1 MVPVIALAL
10 LFVVL
15 VLIGIA
21 LVPLSLLQ
29 RYRVGTTRR
38 AARGWFIG
46 LNLIVVLLSAAIFL
60 LAAALTTPWVP
71 DAFSYSVA
79 GFAAGG
85 LLGMIGLA
93 LTRWEPDSQALHFT
107 PSRSLVL
114 LVTLLVAA
122 RIVYGLWRS
131 WHTWNEGFRAW
142 GAAFGVASSMGAGAI
157 VLGYYAVYWLG
168 VRRRF
173 IRHRQGRWR

>member
-1 MVPVIALAL
+1 MPVIALAL
-10 LFVVL
+10 LVVVL

-38 AARGWFIG
+38 PARGWFIG
-46 LNLIVVLLSAAIFL
+46 LNLIVVLSSAAIFL
-60 LAAALTTPWVP
+60 LAAALTTAWVP
-71 DAFSYSVA
+71 DAFSYSLI

-93 LTRWEPDSQALHFT
+93 LTRWESDSQALHFT
-107 PSRSLVL
+107 PNRSLVL

-122 RIVYGLWRS
+122 RIVYGFWRS

-142 GAAFGVASSMGAGAI
+142 GAAFGVASSMGVGAV

-173 IRHRQGRWR
+173 IRHRRGRWR

>member
-10 LFVVL
+10 LVVVL

-38 AARGWFIG
+38 PARGWFIG
-46 LNLIVVLLSAAIFL
+46 LNLIVVLSSAVIFL

-71 DAFSYSVA
+71 DAFSYTLA
-79 GFAAGG
+79 GFATGG

-93 LTRWEPDSQALHFT
+93 LTRWEPDSQGLHFT
-107 PSRSLVL
+107 PSRILVL

-122 RIVYGLWRS
+122 RIAYGFWRS
-131 WHTWNEGFRAW
+131 WHAWNDGMRAW
-142 GAAFGVASSMGAGAI
+142 SAAFGVASSMGVGAV
-157 VLGYYAVYWLG
+157 VLGYYAAYWLG

-173 IRHRQGRWR
+173 VRHRQGRWR

>member
-1 MVPVIALAL
+1 MPVIALAL

-38 AARGWFIG
+38 PARGWFIG
-46 LNLIVVLLSAAIFL
+46 LNLIAVLLSAAIFM
-60 LAAALTTPWVP
+60 LAAALTTAWVP
-71 DAFSYSVA
+71 GAFSYA
-79 GFAAGG
+79 LIGFAAGG

-93 LTRWEPDSQALHFT
+93 LTRWESDSHSLHFT
-107 PSRSLVL
+107 PNRSLVL

-122 RIVYGLWRS
+122 RIVYGFWRS
-131 WHTWNEGFRAW
+131 WHTWNEGVRVW
-142 GAAFGVASSMGAGAI
+142 GAAFGVASSMGAGAV
-157 VLGYYAVYWLG
+157 VLGYYTAYWLG

-173 IRHRQGRWR
+173 IRHRQGRFR

>member
-1 MVPVIALAL
+1 MV
-10 LFVVL
+10 
-15 VLIGIA
+15 
-21 LVPLSLLQ
+21 
-29 RYRVGTTRR
+29 
-38 AARGWFIG
+38 
-46 LNLIVVLLSAAIFL
+46 
-60 LAAALTTPWVP
+60 
-71 DAFSYSVA
+71 
-79 GFAAGG
+79 
-85 LLGMIGLA
+85 GLA

-107 PSRSLVL
+107 PSRTLVL

-131 WHTWNEGFRAW
+131 WHTWHEGFRAW

-173 IRHRQGRWR
+173 IRHRLGRWR

>member
-1 MVPVIALAL
+1 VPVIAFAL
-10 LFVVL
+10 LLVVL

-38 AARGWFIG
+38 PARGWFIG
-46 LNLIVVLLSAAIFL
+46 LNLIAVLLSAAIFL

-71 DAFSYSVA
+71 DAFSYSLI

-85 LLGMIGLA
+85 VLGIIGLA
-93 LTRWEPDSQALHFT
+93 LTRWEPDSQSLHFT
-107 PSRSLVL
+107 PNRSLVL
-114 LVTLLVAA
+114 LVTLLVAG
-122 RIVYGLWRS
+122 RIVYGFWRS
-131 WHTWNEGFRAW
+131 WHTWSEGVRAW
-142 GAAFGVASSMGAGAI
+142 GAAFGVASSMGVGAV
-157 VLGYYAVYWLG
+157 VLGYYTAYWLG